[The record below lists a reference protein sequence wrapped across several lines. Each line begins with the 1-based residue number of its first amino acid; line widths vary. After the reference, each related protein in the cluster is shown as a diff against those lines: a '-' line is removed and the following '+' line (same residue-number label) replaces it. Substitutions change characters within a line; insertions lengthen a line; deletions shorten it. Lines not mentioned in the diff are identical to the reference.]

1 MKYIIATKEYM
12 TQIYDADGVV
22 HPATVL
28 SATPN
33 TVTQI
38 KTSEVDGYRAVQVGV
53 GQKREKLVN
62 KAQRP
67 KGTFRHFR
75 EYRVAS
81 DEAVSFDTG
90 STIRVEDMFTVGDK
104 VSVSGLSKAKGFQ
117 GVVKRHDFSGGP
129 RTHGQKHNER
139 FPGSI
144 GGGLRCRVP
153 KGMRMAGRMGGRI
166 ATVQNLVVVAVDKE
180 HNLLYVQGAVPGRR
194 GTLIEVT
201 GV

>member
-1 MKYIIATKEYM
+1 MKYILATKEYM

-28 SATPN
+28 AAAPS
-33 TVTQI
+33 TVTQV
-38 KTSEVDGYRAVQVGV
+38 KTVETDGYHAVQLGF
-53 GQKREKLVN
+53 GEKREKLVH
-62 KAQRP
+62 KAQKP
-67 KGTFRHFR
+67 KGLFRHYR
-75 EYRVAS
+75 EYRAEPGETLDLSNGALV
-81 DEAVSFDTG
+81 
-90 STIRVEDMFTVGDK
+90 RVEDMFTVGDT
-104 VSVSGLSKAKGFQ
+104 VTVSGLSKAKGFQ

-129 RTHGQKHNER
+129 RSHGQKHNER

-153 KGMRMAGRMGGRI
+153 KGMRMAGRMGGRTV
-166 ATVQNLVVVAVDKE
+166 TVQNLVVVAVDKE

-201 GV
+201 GA